1 MILHTMLYH
10 SLFSH
15 SPVNGHWVF
24 LSLLFFFSFILKNDA
39 MYIIEYAKKKKK
51 DTISGRSWALPCCAM
66 PRYVSVWD

>member
-15 SPVNGHWVF
+15 SPVNGHLG
-24 LSLLFFFSFILKNDA
+24 LSFPFSLSFILNNGA

-51 DTISGRSWALPCCAM
+51 DFVSGRSWALPCCAM
-66 PRYVSVWD
+66 PRYVSEWD